1 VEEFGV
7 HVDAVWWVM
16 LKVET
21 CFGSFDV
28 CSTSLFY
35 LMTLPV
41 SLISIAV
48 LGIFF
53 IIYFLCNVNFRKRR
67 NFCTCF

>member
-7 HVDAVWWVM
+7 HVDGVWWVM

-35 LMTLPV
+35 LMTYFKNILSFPLFG
-41 SLISIAV
+41 SLSRREWKGMERPFPC
-48 LGIFF
+48 LG
-53 IIYFLCNVNFRKRR
+53 V
-67 NFCTCF
+67 